1 MLWCQGGKAA
11 CGRQQAL
18 DEGLG
23 EVLQQHL
30 VTSCFGQVFLMSVT

>member
-11 CGRQQAL
+11 YGNQQAL
-18 DEGLG
+18 DKGLG
-23 EVLQQHL
+23 EVLQQPL